1 MKRSIRT
8 TFIGLFIGLLAMVL
22 LAVWAMNSFF
32 LENYYLNDKVKI
44 LQDTYTRSMHMQWKK
59 RQPGKTSWMTCK
71 VFILKTENK
80 MRSPG

>member
-32 LENYYLNDKVKI
+32 LENYYLNDKCY
-44 LQDTYTRSMHMQWKK
+44 L
-59 RQPGKTSWMTCK
+59 
-71 VFILKTENK
+71 VFRGNFFSFYHYSDNGSETLIKDIMLCLFFLNHQ
-80 MRSPG
+80 